1 LYTYL
6 LINIFSIL
14 FPLLFSF
21 HPKIKFY
28 KEWKFVFPALLIT
41 AAFFLIWD
49 YFFTKWSV
57 WSFNPA
63 YLTGIY
69 IAGMPVEEW
78 MFFIFSPY
86 SCIFIYHCLNIFFD
100 KDGFEK
106 LSSIIN
112 WGLVLML
119 IIAMIYFFN
128 KMYTFTTAFFLSLCL
143 LWLMIKKVKIM
154 GNFYR
159 AYLVSQIPFL
169 IINGILTSLPVV
181 IYNNNE
187 NLGARIYT
195 IPVEDFFY
203 SMLML
208 LMNISLMEFLKQKQ
222 NVPEPV

>member
-49 YFFTKWSV
+49 YFFTKWNV
-57 WSFNPA
+57 WSFNPK
-63 YLTGIY
+63 YVTGIY
-69 IAGMPVEEW
+69 SAGIPVEEW
-78 MFFIFSPY
+78 LFFIFIPF
-86 SCIFIYHCLNIFFD
+86 SCMFIYYCLNIFFE
-100 KDGFEK
+100 KDWFRTFTHV
-106 LSSIIN
+106 IN
-112 WGLVLML
+112 WSLLLLL
-119 IIAMIYFFN
+119 IISMIFCYN
-128 KMYTFTTAFFLSLCL
+128 KMYTFTTAFFLSLYL
-143 LWLMIKKVKIM
+143 LWLMIKKAKPA
-154 GNFYR
+154 GEFYR
-159 AYLVSQIPFL
+159 AYLVCQIPFL
-169 IINGILTSLPVV
+169 IVNGILTSLPVV
-181 IYNNNE
+181 SYNNNE

-208 LMNISLMEFLKQKQ
+208 MMNISLMEFFKRKQ